1 MMIVGATLGSEQ
13 SEDYHPILI
22 TGGGSGKEVSVPQ
35 LMAEM
40 DDYDWYMSEDVDVS
54 EDQRRVRS
62 KHLWR

>member
-1 MMIVGATLGSEQ
+1 MIVEARLGSEQ
-13 SEDYHPILI
+13 SKDYHPILAP
-22 TGGGSGKEVSVPQ
+22 GGSSGKEISVPQ